1 MIKIELKICIFI
13 TVILVSLSLLLVFF
27 YYKTKPKKTHD
38 MNKKYYKDRKK
49 VFSRLKINTDSTQY
63 KFLDNY
69 LNESG
74 YIFTPIS
81 YLFLHSIALL
91 VILYSILSLGFDK
104 ASKMIIPVILMII
117 GLINMVIYKKSSDRK
132 NKIRLELCNIQDVMY
147 FQNKIGTSEDIT
159 LTYAAKIANEPLKE
173 PLEYLAIAPKVK
185 KSVDNALEELRSVS
199 NIVELQSFSFIL
211 QQKKETGNVLD
222 NYKAQAQMM
231 KRSKRLR
238 RKINRQYKRTKL
250 VIASLMLF
258 GCYVLL
264 LTVPLITEALRSL
277 DLMLR

>member
-74 YIFTPIS
+74 YILTPIS

-91 VILYSILSLGFDK
+91 VALYSILSLGFDK

-211 QQKKETGNVLD
+211 QQK
-222 NYKAQAQMM
+222 
-231 KRSKRLR
+231 
-238 RKINRQYKRTKL
+238 
-250 VIASLMLF
+250 
-258 GCYVLL
+258 
-264 LTVPLITEALRSL
+264 
-277 DLMLR
+277 